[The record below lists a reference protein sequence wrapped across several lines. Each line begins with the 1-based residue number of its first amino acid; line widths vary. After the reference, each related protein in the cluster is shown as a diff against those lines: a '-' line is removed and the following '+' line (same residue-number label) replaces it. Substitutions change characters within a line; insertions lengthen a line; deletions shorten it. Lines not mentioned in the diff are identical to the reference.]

1 MKTIRF
7 YIKELIKMYSS
18 EKSFFS
24 KKRIESGIAF
34 LIGQIMMIVYFAN
47 KLPTLTTA
55 DFITLIVVEFLL
67 AGYLVNKT
75 ELAKKAIIEKENK
88 DNAN

>member
-24 KKRIESGIAF
+24 KKRIESGLAF
-34 LIGQIMMIVYFAN
+34 VIGQIMMIVYFAN
-47 KLPTLTTA
+47 KLPTLTTT

-75 ELAKKAIIEKENK
+75 ELAKKAIIEKETKN
-88 DNAN
+88 NAN